1 MLHSLSNWF
10 RKTFGS
16 TRDDDS
22 PRLDAAAVEKL
33 QITFK
38 ARYYSFRQLLAA
50 NTKTLESMAEIE
62 KALQGAEPFSFSFV
76 QKACGTVSINVF
88 SMISHM
94 ERIAPGRYEALREA
108 FTAIQSRIDALW
120 LQKKE
125 LSDRRLVIPLEAV
138 TSDMMDV
145 AGGKMANLGDIKNRL
160 RMRVPPGFVVTAAAH
175 ELFMRTDGLQKEVDR
190 LFQVAGTDLDR
201 NPDLVSS
208 QIRQRILAAGIPEPL
223 YNAVMAA
230 FEKLK
235 KEYRGPQLKLAVRSS
250 AHGEDAE
257 NSSFAGQYRSE
268 LNVSLSLPSSLT
280 FVGLNC

>member
-62 KALQGAEPFSFSFV
+62 KALQGTEPFSFSFV

-125 LSDRRLVIPLEAV
+125 LSDRRLVILIEIGRA
-138 TSDMMDV
+138 SC
-145 AGGKMANLGDIKNRL
+145 RE
-160 RMRVPPGFVVTAAAH
+160 RV
-175 ELFMRTDGLQKEVDR
+175 
-190 LFQVAGTDLDR
+190 
-201 NPDLVSS
+201 
-208 QIRQRILAAGIPEPL
+208 
-223 YNAVMAA
+223 
-230 FEKLK
+230 
-235 KEYRGPQLKLAVRSS
+235 
-250 AHGEDAE
+250 
-257 NSSFAGQYRSE
+257 
-268 LNVSLSLPSSLT
+268 
-280 FVGLNC
+280 